1 VLWSEYGG
9 GKGFKFVRVGTLD
22 SVRDGEGKVVPM
34 GGVRPAA
41 HIYVKSKCS
50 WVGTQGERVYEEM
63 GRKEE
68 YWSRESLE
76 RYKEFWERAE

>member
-9 GKGFKFVRVGTLD
+9 GKGLIFVRVGTID
-22 SVRDGEGKVVPM
+22 SVRDGEGKAVPM
-34 GGVRPAA
+34 GGLRPHA
-41 HIYVKSKCS
+41 HFYVKSKCS

-68 YWSRESLE
+68 YWSKESLE